1 MIKMKSEKL
10 ALAFS
15 AVLLSG
21 SMAMAQTP
29 EDVIKA
35 KFPETAGELAITPGK
50 TTYNKALKS
59 RYREL
64 YAQMHD
70 GLDEIEKFKLG
81 GADSEVLS
89 VFDLKT
95 LNDMQRPALSTNS
108 KESSETSSTKSWIL

>member
-15 AVLLSG
+15 AMLLSG
-21 SMAMAQTP
+21 SIAMAQTP

-50 TTYNKALKS
+50 TTYNKALKT

-89 VFDLKT
+89 VSTLKLLRT
-95 LNDMQRPALSTNS
+95 CKRQALSTNS
-108 KESSETSSTKSWIL
+108 KASSETSNTKSWSL